1 MKDYD
6 IFCDAVG
13 NKLEDVKREIQT
25 KGLTDASLE
34 YLHKLT
40 DTKKNLMKI
49 EKLEMELGGMSAEIP
64 QGNSFRPMMN
74 VPIGNSYASNQYGR
88 SYDSYRGNSNNS
100 YGYSMGG
107 SDSYD
112 HLEAAMRSATS
123 DAERDAIRQLM
134 SKLYK

>member
-49 EKLEMELGGMSAEIP
+49 EKLEMELSGMSAEMP
-64 QGNSFRPMMN
+64 QGNSYRPMMN
-74 VPIGNSYASNQYGR
+74 VPMGNSYANNQYGR
-88 SYDSYRGNSNNS
+88 SYDSYRGNNS

-123 DAERDAIRQLM
+123 EAERDAIRQLM

>member
-49 EKLEMELGGMSAEIP
+49 ERLEMQFVSL
-64 QGNSFRPMMN
+64 
-74 VPIGNSYASNQYGR
+74 
-88 SYDSYRGNSNNS
+88 
-100 YGYSMGG
+100 
-107 SDSYD
+107 
-112 HLEAAMRSATS
+112 
-123 DAERDAIRQLM
+123 
-134 SKLYK
+134 

>member
-49 EKLEMELGGMSAEIP
+49 EKLEMELSGMMPAEMP

-74 VPIGNSYASNQYGR
+74 VPMGNSYTNQYGR

-100 YGYSMGG
+100 YGYSMDG
-107 SDSYD
+107 SDSYS

-123 DAERDAIRQLM
+123 EAERDAIRQVIT
-134 SKLYK
+134 KLYK

>member
-49 EKLEMELGGMSAEIP
+49 EKLEMELSGMSGDMS

-74 VPIGNSYASNQYGR
+74 IPMGNSYASNQYGR
-88 SYDSYRGNSNNS
+88 SYDSYRGNSNS

>member
-49 EKLEMELGGMSAEIP
+49 EKLEMELGGMSAEMP

-74 VPIGNSYASNQYGR
+74 VPMGNSYASNQYGR

>member
-49 EKLEMELGGMSAEIP
+49 EKLEMELSGMPAEMS

-74 VPIGNSYASNQYGR
+74 VPMGNSYASNQYGN
-88 SYDSYRGNSNNS
+88 YRGNSNNS

-123 DAERDAIRQLM
+123 EAERDAIRQLM